1 MNIAYAVNFLGSVS
15 VGSWNMKILLA
26 FSTMAVVC
34 SQVALADLTREQLA
48 AKNRGVFLY
57 NLRRTNDAASFL
69 KVAAEAGDRES
80 QFFLGE
86 VIRKRA
92 THTSPES
99 QYWYRLAANQNDVYA
114 MMRLFKVDDAVCV
127 ALDECTPWE

>member
-1 MNIAYAVNFLGSVS
+1 
-15 VGSWNMKILLA
+15 MKILLA
-26 FSTMAVVC
+26 FFTMAVVC

-80 QFFLGE
+80 QFFIGE

-92 THTSPES
+92 TYTSPES

-127 ALDECTPWE
+127 ALDECTPGNNLGITLRGGVLRPGR